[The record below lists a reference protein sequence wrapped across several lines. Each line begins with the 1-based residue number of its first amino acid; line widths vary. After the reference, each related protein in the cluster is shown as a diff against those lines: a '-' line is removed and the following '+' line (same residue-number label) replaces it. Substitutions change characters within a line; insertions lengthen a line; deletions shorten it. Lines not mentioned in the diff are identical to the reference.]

1 MPAFAHRDGSVLR
14 AVFEP
19 ALELAR
25 TGDRDADVREA
36 MRRWVPVLERH
47 IRQAP
52 EQWSV
57 FEPVWRR

>member
-1 MPAFAHRDGSVLR
+1 
-14 AVFEP
+14 VFEP

>member
-1 MPAFAHRDGSVLR
+1 VLR

-19 ALELAR
+19 ALELPR
-25 TGDRDADVREA
+25 TGDREGDLREG

-47 IRQAP
+47 IRWAP